1 MRSSYKR
8 ALIRTYIDRPQAPPS
23 LLVTAGSAIAD
34 CECAQDCQDN
44 IVRNASV
51 KNMAAETH

>member
-8 ALIRTYIDRPQAPPS
+8 ALIRTYIDRPQAPPPS
-23 LLVTAGSAIAD
+23 MLVTAGSAIAD

-44 IVRNASV
+44 IGG
-51 KNMAAETH
+51 